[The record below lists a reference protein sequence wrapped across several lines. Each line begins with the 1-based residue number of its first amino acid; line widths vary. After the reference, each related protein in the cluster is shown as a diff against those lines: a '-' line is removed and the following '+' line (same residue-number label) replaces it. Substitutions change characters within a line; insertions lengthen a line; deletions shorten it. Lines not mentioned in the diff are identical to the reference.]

1 MEQFLTIEEKI
12 KQIIENGLSCEICKY
27 HFDCDGHDTYSVG
40 GIVYFAP
47 CWDNNED
54 WVTDDEDE
62 INEVFYK

>member
-1 MEQFLTIEEKI
+1 MIEYTVEEKI
-12 KQIIENGLSCEICKY
+12 KQIIENGMFCEICKH

-40 GIVYFAP
+40 GIIYFAP

-54 WVTDDEDE
+54 WVTDDKDE